1 MCATML
7 DFLQIQTPQKNG
19 QVLILPD
26 PNRMVQALRENSQTL
41 DSAKTKILGYPL
53 SYWRKKTR
61 EAVVGC
67 SNTPLIVIG
76 HQPGFMHPGVWAK
89 HIVAKRMADALGGQ
103 AINLIVDHDAPKNTT
118 FTVPALENK
127 TLRVHPIRFANVP
140 AGTTY
145 EQIPALNNNEINQFE
160 KHVQQAMGDRFDDSQ
175 MSTYIQ
181 ALKTTRETSD
191 WVDQS
196 VNARRAVEANFDI
209 SINDHRVSQIWC
221 GPLLIDLFMNAE
233 RFVDSYN
240 RALSWYRKEF
250 RIRGFNQP
258 IPDLKCENHR
268 CELPVWAVRGN
279 EPRRRLF
286 VEKSNTDL
294 HLLADQES
302 IGTLSISGKVAEE
315 FLHQI
320 THENIITHEI
330 NGWQFRPRALTLT
343 LWARLLLADL
353 FIHGIGGAKYDR
365 ITDII
370 IADYYHTPPPKMAC
384 VSATLWMVLPQS
396 NITDHS
402 IRKLQH
408 RMRDM
413 TFNPQRHLTI
423 SDEIT
428 ELVNQK
434 HEALQYALQ
443 LREKEP
449 ANHSARKKAFQQIR
463 HINQT
468 MLNTCPDTTKS
479 LQADIERANDDR
491 LQNTIARDRAWFFG
505 LYDQNSLKTL
515 LDALPQQRDFR
526 V

>member
-1 MCATML
+1 ML

-19 QVLILPD
+19 QVLVLPE
-26 PNRMVQALRENSQTL
+26 PNRMVQALRENGQNL
-41 DSAKTKILGYPL
+41 DASDTKILNYPL

-61 EAVVGC
+61 EAVAGC
-67 SNTPLIVIG
+67 YDTPLIVIG

-89 HIVAKRMADALGGQ
+89 HIVATRMAKAVGGQ

-118 FTVPALENK
+118 FAVPALENQ
-127 TLRVHPIRFANVP
+127 TLYVHPIRFADVP
-140 AGTTY
+140 AGTSY
-145 EQIPALNNNEINQFE
+145 EQIPALSENEINAFE
-160 KHVQQAMGDRFDDSQ
+160 KNVRQAMGDWFNDSQ

-181 ALKTTRETSD
+181 ALKTTLDKSD

-196 VNARRAVEANFDI
+196 VDARRAVEANFNI
-209 SINDHRVSQIWC
+209 SINDHRVSHIWC
-221 GPLLIDLFMNAE
+221 GPLLIDMFMHAE

-250 RIRGFNQP
+250 HVRGFNRP
-258 IPDLKCENHR
+258 IPDLKCENHG

-279 EPRRRLF
+279 EPRKRLY
-286 VEKSNTDL
+286 VEKSGTDL
-294 HLLADQES
+294 HLLTDQES
-302 IGTLSISGKVAEE
+302 IGTISISGKGAEE

-320 THENIITHEI
+320 TQENLITHEM

-370 IADYYHTPPPKMAC
+370 IADYYNTPPPKMAC
-384 VSATLWMVLPQS
+384 VSATLWMDLPQS

-402 IRKLQH
+402 IHKLQH

-413 TFNPQRHLTI
+413 TFNPQRHLKI
-423 SDEIT
+423 NNEIT
-428 ELVNQK
+428 ELMKQK
-434 HEALQYALQ
+434 HETLQHAQQ
-443 LREKEP
+443 LRDKEP
-449 ANHSARKKAFQQIR
+449 ANHTARKKVFQQIR

-479 LQADIERANDDR
+479 LQTDFARAKNDR
-491 LQNTIARDRAWFFG
+491 LQNTIAQDRNWFFG
-505 LYDQNSLKTL
+505 LYHQKSLKIL
-515 LDALPQQRDFR
+515 LDALPRQRDFR